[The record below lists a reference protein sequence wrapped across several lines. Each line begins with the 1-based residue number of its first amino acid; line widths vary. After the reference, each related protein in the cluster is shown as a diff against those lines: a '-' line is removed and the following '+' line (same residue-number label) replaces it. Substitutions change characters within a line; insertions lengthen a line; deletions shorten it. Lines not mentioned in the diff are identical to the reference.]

1 MSMDISDFYQT
12 FFDEADELLA
22 DMEQHLLVLQ
32 PEAPDAEQLNA
43 IFRAAHSIKGGAGTF
58 GFSVLQETTHLMEN
72 LLDEARRGEMQLN
85 TDIINLFLETK
96 DIMQEQLD
104 AYKQSQEPDA
114 ASFDYICQALR
125 QLALE
130 AKGETPS
137 AVTRLSVVAKSEP
150 QDEQSRN
157 QLPRRIILSRLKAG
171 EVDLL
176 EEELGHLTTLT
187 DVVKGVDSLSAIL
200 PGDIAEDDIT
210 AVLCFVIEAD
220 QITFE
225 TVEVSPKISTPPVLK
240 LAAEQAPTGR
250 VEREKTTR
258 SSESTSIR
266 VAVEKV
272 DQLINLVGELVIT
285 QSMLAQR
292 SSELDPVNHGD
303 LITSMG
309 QLQRNARDLQESVM
323 SIRMMPMEYVFSRY
337 PRLVRDLAGKLGK
350 QVELTL
356 VGSSTELDKSL
367 IERIIDPLTHLVRN
381 SLDHGIELPE
391 KRLAAGK
398 NSVGNLILSAEHQ
411 GGNICIEVTDDGAG
425 LNRERILAKA
435 ASQGLTV
442 SENMSDDEVAML
454 IFAPGFSTAEQ
465 VTDVSGRGVGMDVVK
480 RNIQEMGGH
489 VEIQSKQGTGT
500 TIRIL
505 LPLTLAIL
513 DGMSVRVADEVFILP
528 LNAVMESLQPREA
541 INFMVITKGA
551 GRIAEVGARFVLD
564 GMPGK
569 QMAIDADLNAG
580 LIGEDEAK
588 KRRSEVTQEADF
600 YGSMDGAS
608 KFVRGDAIAGILIM
622 VINVVGGLL
631 VGVLQHGM
639 SMGHAAESYTLLTI
653 GDGLVAQ
660 IPALVISTAA
670 GVIVTRVS
678 TDQDVGEQMV
688 NQLFSNP
695 SVMLLSAAVLG
706 LLGLVP
712 GMPNLV
718 FLLFTAGL
726 LGLAW
731 WIRGREQKAP
741 AEPKPV
747 KMAENNAVVEATWN
761 DVQLEDSLGMEVGYR
776 LSPMVDFQQDGELLG
791 RIRSIRKKFAQE
803 MGFLP
808 PVVHIRDNMDLQPAR
823 YRILM
828 KGVEIG
834 SGDAYP
840 GRWLAINPG
849 TAAGTLPGE
858 ATVDPAF
865 GLNAIWI
872 ESALKEQAQI
882 QGYTVVEASTVVA
895 THLNHLI
902 SQHAAELFGRQEAQ
916 QLLDR
921 VAQEMPKLTEDLVPG
936 VVTLTTLH
944 KVLQNLLDEKVP
956 IRDMRTILETLAE
969 HAPIQ
974 SDPHELTAVVRVAL
988 GRAITQQWF
997 PGKDEVHVIGLDTP
1011 LERLLLQALQ
1021 GGGGLEPGLADR
1033 LLAQTQEALSRQ
1045 EMVGA
1050 PPVLLVNH
1058 ALRPLLSRFLRRSLP
1073 QLVVL
1078 SNLELSDNRH
1088 IRMTATI
1095 GGK

>member
-1 MSMDISDFYQT
+1 MDISDFYQT

-130 AKGETPS
+130 AKDETPS

-150 QDEQSRN
+150 QDEQSRSES
-157 QLPRRIILSRLKAG
+157 PRRIILSRLKAG

-187 DVVKGVDSLSAIL
+187 DVVKGTDSLSAIL
-200 PGDIAEDDIT
+200 TGDIAEDDIT

-541 INFMVITKGA
+541 DLHPLAGGERVLEVRGEYLPIVELWKVFNVAGAKTEATQGIVVILQSG
-551 GRIAEVGARFVLD
+551 GRRYALLVD
-564 GMPGK
+564 
-569 QMAIDADLNAG
+569 Q
-580 LIGEDEAK
+580 LIGQHQVVVKNLESNYRK
-588 KRRSEVTQEADF
+588 VP
-600 YGSMDGAS
+600 
-608 KFVRGDAIAGILIM
+608 GI
-622 VINVVGGLL
+622 
-631 VGVLQHGM
+631 
-639 SMGHAAESYTLLTI
+639 SAATI
-653 GDGLVAQ
+653 LGDGSVAL
-660 IPALVISTAA
+660 IVDVSALQAINREQRMANTAA
-670 GVIVTRVS
+670 
-678 TDQDVGEQMV
+678 
-688 NQLFSNP
+688 
-695 SVMLLSAAVLG
+695 
-706 LLGLVP
+706 
-712 GMPNLV
+712 
-718 FLLFTAGL
+718 
-726 LGLAW
+726 
-731 WIRGREQKAP
+731 
-741 AEPKPV
+741 
-747 KMAENNAVVEATWN
+747 
-761 DVQLEDSLGMEVGYR
+761 
-776 LSPMVDFQQDGELLG
+776 
-791 RIRSIRKKFAQE
+791 
-803 MGFLP
+803 
-808 PVVHIRDNMDLQPAR
+808 
-823 YRILM
+823 
-828 KGVEIG
+828 
-834 SGDAYP
+834 
-840 GRWLAINPG
+840 
-849 TAAGTLPGE
+849 
-858 ATVDPAF
+858 
-865 GLNAIWI
+865 
-872 ESALKEQAQI
+872 
-882 QGYTVVEASTVVA
+882 
-895 THLNHLI
+895 
-902 SQHAAELFGRQEAQ
+902 
-916 QLLDR
+916 
-921 VAQEMPKLTEDLVPG
+921 
-936 VVTLTTLH
+936 
-944 KVLQNLLDEKVP
+944 
-956 IRDMRTILETLAE
+956 
-969 HAPIQ
+969 
-974 SDPHELTAVVRVAL
+974 
-988 GRAITQQWF
+988 
-997 PGKDEVHVIGLDTP
+997 
-1011 LERLLLQALQ
+1011 
-1021 GGGGLEPGLADR
+1021 
-1033 LLAQTQEALSRQ
+1033 
-1045 EMVGA
+1045 
-1050 PPVLLVNH
+1050 
-1058 ALRPLLSRFLRRSLP
+1058 
-1073 QLVVL
+1073 
-1078 SNLELSDNRH
+1078 
-1088 IRMTATI
+1088 
-1095 GGK
+1095 